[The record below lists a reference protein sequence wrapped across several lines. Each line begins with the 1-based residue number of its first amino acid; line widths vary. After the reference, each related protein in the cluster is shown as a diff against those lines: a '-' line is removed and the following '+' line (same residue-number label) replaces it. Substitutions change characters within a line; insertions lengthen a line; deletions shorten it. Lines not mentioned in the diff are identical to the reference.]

1 MPHMQASETGPV
13 RMLWPFAMK
22 ASQRAGT
29 SVVVVRGTGD
39 TALRKDLHI
48 IDGFTTE

>member
-1 MPHMQASETGPV
+1 MQASETGPV

-39 TALRKDLHI
+39 TTLRKDLQI
-48 IDGFTTE
+48 IDGFTME